1 MATNIRRLR
10 VKSYENLLKKSILKV
25 LILLLASYSTIPDF
39 ALAEDK
45 IKGKYEVIGSIEKL
59 KRVKQVEMIEFFN
72 YSCGHCYRFLETSKK
87 LHAKFKDKLYHKK
100 YPIYWG
106 QQTASPAKAFYIT
119 DELGLEEKF
128 TQELFDTNFKL
139 QINIFQ
145 SRVIQRLSQHYKI
158 EQEIRDGMKSPV
170 IEAKVN
176 ESLALAN
183 KYNANETPTII
194 LNKIL
199 KITPSI
205 SGGTTE
211 MMTENLELIIGDILG
226 YN

>member
-1 MATNIRRLR
+1 MKVCKNISE
-10 VKSYENLLKKSILKV
+10 KILQKF
-25 LILLLASYSTIPDF
+25 LFALSLASFMVFPNF

-45 IKGKYEVIGSIEKL
+45 IQGKYEVIGLIEKL
-59 KRVKQVEMIEFFN
+59 KGVKQIEMIEFFN

-87 LHAKFKDKLYHKK
+87 LHAKFRNKLHHKK

-106 QQTASPAKAFYIT
+106 QQTAFPAKAFYIA

-145 SRVIQRLSQHYKI
+145 PRVIQRLSQHYNI
-158 EQEIRDGMKSPV
+158 EQEIRDGMKSPA

-176 ESLALAN
+176 KSLSLAK
-183 KYNANETPTII
+183 KYNINETPTII
-194 LNKIL
+194 LNKVL

-205 SGGTTE
+205 SGGTTD
-211 MMTENLELIIGDILG
+211 MMTENLELIIGNILD

>member
-1 MATNIRRLR
+1 M
-10 VKSYENLLKKSILKV
+10 KFCKNLLGKSLPKILS
-25 LILLLASYSTIPDF
+25 LLLAGCLTLPSF
-39 ALAEDK
+39 AIAEDK
-45 IKGKYEVIGSIEKL
+45 IKGKYEIIGSVEKL
-59 KRVKQVEMIEFFN
+59 KGVRQVEMTEFFN
-72 YSCGHCYRFLETSKK
+72 YSCGHCYKFLETSKK
-87 LHAKFKDKLYHKK
+87 LHAKFKDKLNHKK
-100 YPIYWG
+100 YPIFWG
-106 QQTASPAKAFYIT
+106 QQTAFPAKAFYIA

-139 QINIFQ
+139 HINIFQ
-145 SRVIQRLSQHYKI
+145 PRVIQRLSQHYKI
-158 EQEIRDGMKSPV
+158 EQEIREGMKSPE
-170 IEAKVN
+170 IEAKVQ

-199 KITPSI
+199 KVTPSI

-211 MMTENLELIIGDILG
+211 MMTKNLEVIIGDILG

>member
-1 MATNIRRLR
+1 M
-10 VKSYENLLKKSILKV
+10 KSCENLLKKSVLKV
-25 LILLLASYSTIPDF
+25 LILLLAICSTLPNF

-87 LHAKFKDKLYHKK
+87 LHAKFKDKLHHKK

-106 QQTASPAKAFYIT
+106 QQTALPAKAFYIT

-139 QINIFQ
+139 HINIFQ
-145 SRVIQRLSQHYKI
+145 PRIIQRLSQHYKI

-194 LNKIL
+194 LNKVL